1 MIHKEVPRQS
11 PTFVLPPAP
20 PAEVEVSPAAKAALA
35 VQRALLPVV
44 TADNDDE
51 YSTVD
56 DDSLAAMIAAA
67 TAAADRA
74 GVALQAGKDEVNACP
89 PGERSAEALDKV
101 FHLELAKSAAD
112 QVSTSR
118 STTARACV
126 SSYPSPLCV
135 CPPLPQTLANLLGL
149 DARRRLNK
157 LQRTRAPTP
166 GAGATGLWTNLW
178 PSYGASTAEPATRPR
193 NASDVV
199 HDGGMSLAPLAVAI
213 APDAVESPVD
223 NSKTRF
229 ALLRE
234 VDEKNDRLNDLLRQ
248 LRDPALSPEQRT
260 QLEEELA
267 RAQQAKDEVDT
278 KLRPL
283 LEAVVAEQRRA
294 VDAATR
300 RLQAARANGTE
311 EEVQAAEDQLKR
323 AEGALKDVL
332 RQLAGLGTGEL
343 VAVKAK
349 AAADAAAAEAAAN
362 ALQAELAALAEQIA
376 ALQRANAD
384 HEGRAQATAA
394 ELLAAENETAAAKR
408 LVEALEDAVRKG
420 SLSSGELTKQVADLT
435 RLSADQVWF
444 PPLTAA

>member
-1 MIHKEVPRQS
+1 
-11 PTFVLPPAP
+11 
-20 PAEVEVSPAAKAALA
+20 
-35 VQRALLPVV
+35 
-44 TADNDDE
+44 
-51 YSTVD
+51 
-56 DDSLAAMIAAA
+56 
-67 TAAADRA
+67 
-74 GVALQAGKDEVNACP
+74 
-89 PGERSAEALDKV
+89 
-101 FHLELAKSAAD
+101 
-112 QVSTSR
+112 
-118 STTARACV
+118 
-126 SSYPSPLCV
+126 
-135 CPPLPQTLANLLGL
+135 
-149 DARRRLNK
+149 
-157 LQRTRAPTP
+157 
-166 GAGATGLWTNLW
+166 
-178 PSYGASTAEPATRPR
+178 
-193 NASDVV
+193 
-199 HDGGMSLAPLAVAI
+199 MSLAPLAVAI

-311 EEVQAAEDQLKR
+311 EDVQAAEDQLKR

-420 SLSSGELTKQVADLT
+420 SLSSGELTKQVTDLT